1 MTGDNGR
8 FKTPFRRKPHYSKF
22 VVDEKVISN
31 PERLLSAW
39 VYHVDNKH
47 SPYNLDSF
55 DVRCKYTCISK
66 LKIHKRKLHTCNSK
80 CRQQDL

>member
-31 PERLLSAW
+31 PERLSAW
-39 VYHVDNKH
+39 VYHVDNKQ
-47 SPYNLDSF
+47 Y
-55 DVRCKYTCISK
+55 
-66 LKIHKRKLHTCNSK
+66 
-80 CRQQDL
+80 

>member
-47 SPYNLDSF
+47 SINKF
-55 DVRCKYTCISK
+55 
-66 LKIHKRKLHTCNSK
+66 
-80 CRQQDL
+80 